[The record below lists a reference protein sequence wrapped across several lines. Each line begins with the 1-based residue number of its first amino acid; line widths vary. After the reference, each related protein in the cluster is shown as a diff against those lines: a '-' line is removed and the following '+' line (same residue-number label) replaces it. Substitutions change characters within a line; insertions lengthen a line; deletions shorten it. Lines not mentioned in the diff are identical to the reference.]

1 MVWELDKSHSEVA
14 FSVKHMMIATV
25 KGKFKSFDA
34 TVELDPQAIE
44 KSRVEA
50 TIDVASIDTHE
61 DKRDGHLRSAD
72 FFDAENH
79 PKMTFKSTK
88 VTRRGEDIEV
98 VGDLTIR
105 GTTKP
110 VTLKGTFEGPAKD
123 PWGGQRFGF
132 SLDGAVEREDFG
144 LQWNVAL
151 ETGGVLVG
159 KTVKIHLEGQ
169 LVAK

>member
-25 KGKFKSFDA
+25 KGKFKTFDA

-50 TIDVASIDTHE
+50 SIDVASIDTHE
-61 DKRDGHLRSAD
+61 EKRDAHLRSAD

-79 PKMTFKSTK
+79 PKLTFKSTK
-88 VTRRGEDIEV
+88 VSRRGEDLEV
-98 VGDLTIR
+98 AGDLTIR

-110 VTLKGTFEGPAKD
+110 VTLKGTLEGPAKD
-123 PWGGQRFGF
+123 PWGAQRFGF

-151 ETGGVLVG
+151 EAGGVLVG